1 MIVEILLIVFAFLLV
16 ISGGTGVILP
26 FLPGVPIAWLGLLAF
41 GYATDFAVITWKIIF
56 IFLGLTAFTFLS
68 DFLAPLL
75 GAKKYN
81 ASRYGIIGSFI
92 GVILG
97 IVFLG
102 PLGIIIGPLFGTFLG
117 EIIGGKNEEEALES
131 AKGNFIGFLVG
142 NFIKITIVMI
152 MFGYL
157 IFAALSLLK

>member
-1 MIVEILLIVFAFLLV
+1 M
-16 ISGGTGVILP
+16 ILP
-26 FLPGVPIAWLGLLAF
+26 FLPGVPIAWFGLLAF

-68 DFLAPLL
+68 DLLAPLL

-81 ASRYGIIGSFI
+81 ASRYGIIGSFV

-97 IVFLG
+97 VAFLG
-102 PLGIIIGPLFGTFLG
+102 PLGIVIGPLLGTFTG

-142 NFIKITIVMI
+142 NFIKIMIIMI